1 MSTQNGATR
10 WMTAKMDVTC
20 DGNVMNINE
29 YLMPSNSGD
38 GKVVFKRETGTVE
51 RVIQGKAI
59 IEKRTEGMLDCFD
72 VNRKPI
78 EVIRKSTGNFEN
90 NSGHFEF
97 TISPTSNVFCL
108 LLAFKDPSIVKSI
121 QCNIGDVDNDKKE
134 IVFFGKLEF
143 TNVKV
148 DVEYYDLT
156 TCYGNIEGDIK
167 VLPLGYCVLNSGDK
181 WSLCPQVAERI
192 VPHVTKDGCTVTVH
206 KTFRH
211 THAPAQVLYM
221 VDAASPYTPTS
232 IECDGT
238 ILQSFRELNPS
249 RKVCEIGIRNTDE
262 IHVNVTYKVATE
274 CQGNTVKFDLPYD
287 IAISSGKSQVR
298 EVITMDVT
306 PEAEIRNVEIFNG
319 ARWLILT
326 KDSFNDPRFPNPLPV
341 KVTFK

>member
-134 IVFFGKLEF
+134 IVFFGKL
-143 TNVKV
+143 
-148 DVEYYDLT
+148 EYYDLT